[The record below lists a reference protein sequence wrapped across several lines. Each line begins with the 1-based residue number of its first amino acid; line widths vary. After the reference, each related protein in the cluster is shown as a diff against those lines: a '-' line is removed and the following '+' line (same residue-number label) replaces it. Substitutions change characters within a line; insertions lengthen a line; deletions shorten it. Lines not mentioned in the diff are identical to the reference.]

1 MGSRSSVASV
11 GRGKT
16 ASPYK
21 VQVLDRAI
29 AILQALAGEHAG
41 LALPELSRRMRLH
54 RSTAY
59 RLLAVLEQNR
69 LVSRIPAT
77 GKYCLGFR
85 FFEMANRAVS
95 QMDLPRRARV
105 SLEKL
110 VAETGETGHLCILDQ
125 GEALYLEKVEGSHAL
140 RVPSTVGQRYPLHCG
155 ASGKAL
161 IAFLPEDELAELLK
175 RRPLQAFTRST
186 ITTVAQLKAELQAIR
201 SRGYS
206 IDDEEFEEGLKC
218 LGAPV
223 RDYSGRVV
231 AAISIAGPAFRLTE
245 KTIPVLARSVMQVA
259 EQLSREL
266 GYQRESPAAGERET
280 SATKAG

>member
-1 MGSRSSVASV
+1 MASV
-11 GRGKT
+11 GRGKA

-29 AILQALAGEHAG
+29 AILQALSGEHAG